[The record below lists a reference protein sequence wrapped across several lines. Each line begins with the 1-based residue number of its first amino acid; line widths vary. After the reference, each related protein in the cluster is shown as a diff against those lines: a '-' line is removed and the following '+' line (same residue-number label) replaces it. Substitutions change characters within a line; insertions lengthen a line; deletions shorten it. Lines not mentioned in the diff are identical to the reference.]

1 MKGRYMA
8 TMPCHANG
16 PSLKNMTIW
25 PGAKSKAA
33 LLSPGLAYPLQ
44 SGRTLVLSYEA
55 KDFDIDGF
63 YSLPTLSS
71 TDYDWNTIGLSIN
84 FAM

>member
-1 MKGRYMA
+1 
-8 TMPCHANG
+8 
-16 PSLKNMTIW
+16 
-25 PGAKSKAA
+25 

-63 YSLPTLSS
+63 YSLPTMSS

-84 FAM
+84 FAL